1 MDTLNSAKF
10 TSKMIETHLRCVLLF
25 SVMIDAPTYLT
36 GHLSSDLAKN
46 PVQSIPGQFVNKSH
60 NFHIRKTY

>member
-25 SVMIDAPTYLT
+25 SVMIDAPAYLT
-36 GHLSSDLAKN
+36 GHLISPKTQYKFSG
-46 PVQSIPGQFVNKSH
+46 SIC
-60 NFHIRKTY
+60 